1 MTVKTKELSLQ
12 TKGKKITFFNI
23 TEAVNQFIEETK
35 IVEGIL
41 TVQTEHTTC
50 SVFFEEMV
58 HDFDIKG
65 DEFLQVDLNKGL
77 EKLFPN
83 QTSNDGYY
91 RYPGP
96 EHLRLAETNQA
107 FIDDPSIMLNGPAHL
122 KATMLGASQTFVI
135 KKCRIQT
142 GRCGDIYFADF
153 DYCRPRS
160 RKVHMCALGE

>member
-65 DEFLQVDLNKGL
+65 DEFLQVDLN
-77 EKLFPN
+77 
-83 QTSNDGYY
+83 SV
-91 RYPGP
+91 R
-96 EHLRLAETNQA
+96 RL
-107 FIDDPSIMLNGPAHL
+107 
-122 KATMLGASQTFVI
+122 V
-135 KKCRIQT
+135 
-142 GRCGDIYFADF
+142 
-153 DYCRPRS
+153 
-160 RKVHMCALGE
+160 

>member
-1 MTVKTKELSLQ
+1 M
-12 TKGKKITFFNI
+12 
-23 TEAVNQFIEETK
+23 NQFIEETK

-107 FIDDPSIMLNGPAHL
+107 FIGRSVYYVKRTGTFKSDDVGSEPD
-122 KATMLGASQTFVI
+122 V
-135 KKCRIQT
+135 C
-142 GRCGDIYFADF
+142 D
-153 DYCRPRS
+153 
-160 RKVHMCALGE
+160 